1 MIMLDLTP
9 AYISAYVSEAEL
21 SNAEQ
26 SSTSCDKGLCLTASL
41 GIDGNEGTKSM
52 TKKTSES
59 AWWSVSIE
67 LNFSVHQVILNA
79 NSDIR
84 VELYRGDVV
93 VEECETHCIV
103 AN

>member
-1 MIMLDLTP
+1 
-9 AYISAYVSEAEL
+9 
-21 SNAEQ
+21 
-26 SSTSCDKGLCLTASL
+26 
-41 GIDGNEGTKSM
+41 M

-93 VEECETHCIV
+93 VEECETHRSWQTKDTGSGVFYEKRC
-103 AN
+103 